1 MKAAE
6 VVRVWG
12 GMYEGQLRSLVCSAQ
27 EEAEGRPVAS
37 MASSEASRSVRKRLC
52 TTGMGQLPGSGD
64 ALRCCSS
71 ESIGQHSDVGFGAL
85 VLLCGA
91 VRWLSDPCG
100 CDSVI

>member
-52 TTGMGQLPGSGD
+52 MMGMGQLPGSGD

-71 ESIGQHSDVGFGAL
+71 ESIGAALRCWVRGFGAPVWGRAL
-85 VLLCGA
+85 A
-91 VRWLSDPCG
+91 Q
-100 CDSVI
+100 

>member
-37 MASSEASRSVRKRLC
+37 MASSEASRRVLGRGCAPRAWGSSQAV
-52 TTGMGQLPGSGD
+52 GMP
-64 ALRCCSS
+64 
-71 ESIGQHSDVGFGAL
+71 
-85 VLLCGA
+85 
-91 VRWLSDPCG
+91 
-100 CDSVI
+100 